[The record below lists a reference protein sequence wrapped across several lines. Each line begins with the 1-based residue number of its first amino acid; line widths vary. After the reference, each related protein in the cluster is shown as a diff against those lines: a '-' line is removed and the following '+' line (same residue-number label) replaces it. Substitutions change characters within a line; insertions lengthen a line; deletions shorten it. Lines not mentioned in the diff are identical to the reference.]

1 MFKDNYKTKKQ
12 IEQELNETNSLNL
25 YYRAKLDKMQAILR
39 KQKETNGNPYTMI
52 RELND
57 VMTYYNKE
65 DFDEERL

>member
-1 MFKDNYKTKKQ
+1 MLKDYKTKKQ

-39 KQKETNGNPYTMI
+39 KQKETNGNTYTTL

-57 VMTYYNKE
+57 IMTYYNKE
-65 DFDEERL
+65 DYDGERL

>member
-1 MFKDNYKTKKQ
+1 MKKKEFKTKKQ
-12 IEQELNETNSLNL
+12 IRKELEETDSLNL